1 MSAGGQFAGLVAEDC
16 AFDEGADDFEGRL
29 VGVGFLASELGDVDA
44 DGDGEAGG
52 VHGGQALQQ
61 VGWWCVHC
69 RATSSSDDRRQ

>member
-1 MSAGGQFAGLVAEDC
+1 
-16 AFDEGADDFEGRL
+16 
-29 VGVGFLASELGDVDA
+29 VDA